1 MLSELVKLISVYLFS
16 MFKFVLG
23 PATGVLAG
31 LAFLPT
37 VLLTVA
43 GMMTSVI
50 LFTFLGEYT
59 RQWYFKK
66 FQAKNSRTF
75 TRKKRTMVRV
85 WRKFGM
91 PGVAILTPVI
101 LSPIGG
107 TIIAVSFGED
117 KWRIFLYMLIS
128 SVFWSVVLSFIFYY
142 VKSIS

>member
-1 MLSELVKLISVYLFS
+1 MLSELVKFLSVYLFS

-31 LAFLPT
+31 LAFIPT
-37 VLLTVA
+37 VVLTVS

-59 RQWYFKK
+59 RQWYFRK
-66 FQAKNSRTF
+66 FQTKNSRTF